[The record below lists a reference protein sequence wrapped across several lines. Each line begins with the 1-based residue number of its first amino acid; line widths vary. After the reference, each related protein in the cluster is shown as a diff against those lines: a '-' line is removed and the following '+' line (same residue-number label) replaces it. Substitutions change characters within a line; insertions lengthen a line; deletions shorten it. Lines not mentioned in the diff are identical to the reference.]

1 MGRSQNRAAL
11 QPFLHQFP
19 TLTNREMFWAN
30 RVFSGRNREFR
41 RYSVRRPVLPR
52 LPIIGGPC
60 GPKVASGP
68 LALRPPHPVSHC
80 AIPGETA
87 RGRAD
92 RGPDLRFQSSHADGD
107 VDSCWTS
114 SSQVRRLS
122 GRPIFN
128 DATIPAWMRCMLCY
142 PSSSDSERCFGQ
154 RRRHFADADVPASSI
169 SFQEEPSNFAM
180 RSDS

>member
-92 RGPDLRFQSSHADGD
+92 RGPDLIRVAQIANAASASAAVISPTLTFRPRRSASRK
-107 VDSCWTS
+107 SLRTS
-114 SSQVRRLS
+114 PCAAIHRGHSPV
-122 GRPIFN
+122 
-128 DATIPAWMRCMLCY
+128 AWC
-142 PSSSDSERCFGQ
+142 
-154 RRRHFADADVPASSI
+154 
-169 SFQEEPSNFAM
+169 
-180 RSDS
+180 